1 MRVELESSRMM
12 EALEGIK
19 KNTDELVNFSRQQ
32 VRMEERQIAHGD
44 ALERAFAA
52 IKDCHTGSDTRMAK
66 IEDEMPTLVL
76 ARKAVFCCIAWLVMM
91 TGTMAWALIF
101 K

>member
-1 MRVELESSRMM
+1 MRVELDSSRMM

-44 ALERAFAA
+44 ALEERTDSPAPERPVA
-52 IKDCHTGSDTRMAK
+52 I
-66 IEDEMPTLVL
+66 
-76 ARKAVFCCIAWLVMM
+76 
-91 TGTMAWALIF
+91 
-101 K
+101 